1 MRMISENS
9 NLIRESG
16 SIRRKTAHDW
26 HFRYPPESYVR
37 YLNDETV
44 QAAIGAYVNYTEQSV
59 AVANAFNTTGDDGRL
74 DGTTTDVLAL
84 VEQGVAVTMIYGDAD
99 YNSNW
104 LGGEAVYNSIRVP
117 GYSTPGYV
125 DISTSD
131 LVVHGQAKQSGAFA
145 FARIYESGHEVPYYQ
160 PLTALAIFERTI
172 YRYDIAT
179 GEDLVNRGF
188 VTVGPAEST
197 FREGNAT
204 VKFALGES
212 GGETIVD
219 ATTYENV
226 VGGESAPSR
235 QLLAELEAVAK
246 GKHAMANA
254 TAYGNVLEVLKETGE
269 EKDPIHV
276 KKRGG
281 KMRRGGLMR
290 DDVTG
295 VENDGFSRRGLHD
308 SQM

>member
-1 MRMISENS
+1 M
-9 NLIRESG
+9 
-16 SIRRKTAHDW
+16 
-26 HFRYPPESYVR
+26 
-37 YLNDETV
+37 
-44 QAAIGAYVNYTEQSV
+44 
-59 AVANAFNTTGDDGRL
+59 
-74 DGTTTDVLAL
+74 
-84 VEQGVAVTMIYGDAD
+84 
-99 YNSNW
+99 
-104 LGGEAVYNSIRVP
+104 
-117 GYSTPGYV
+117 
-125 DISTSD
+125 
-131 LVVHGQAKQSGAFA
+131 
-145 FARIYESGHEVPYYQ
+145 PYYQ

-204 VKFALGES
+204 LKFALEES

-226 VGGESAPSR
+226 VDGESAPSR

-246 GKHAMANA
+246 GKLAMANA

-295 VENDGFSRRGLHD
+295 GEGDGFSRRGLHD
-308 SQM
+308 LGT